1 MGLRAVLRKRTEYFS
16 IDVDLFC
23 PEGKTL
29 VLIGPSG
36 AGKTTVIRMLAGL
49 DRPDDGRITFRGK
62 VIFDADRDICLP
74 PQKRDLGYVFQDFT
88 LFPHLTIHG
97 NASFAAKD
105 KRDVDHLV
113 SYFGLSHLHD
123 RKPHQVS
130 GGERQRCAICQ
141 ALARRPDLL
150 LLDEPFS
157 ALDVVTRRGLRSEL
171 KKIKDERGLSVVFV
185 THDIHEALFIADSIL
200 PIVDGKVDRDWLE
213 QITSPASP
221 RDVQPRAVR
230 EPKLA
235 LVY

>member
-1 MGLRAVLRKRTEYFS
+1 MGLRAVLRKKTEYFS
-16 IDVDLFC
+16 IDVDFFC

-36 AGKTTVIRMLAGL
+36 AGKTTIIRMLAGL
-49 DRPDDGRITFRGK
+49 DRPDEGRIVFKDK
-62 VIFDADRDICLP
+62 VLFDSDRNICFP
-74 PQKRDLGYVFQDFT
+74 PRKRELGYVFQDFT

-97 NASFAAKD
+97 NAAFAAKD
-105 KRDVDHLV
+105 KNEVEYLV
-113 SYFGLSHLHD
+113 NYFGLSHLRD

-130 GGERQRCAICQ
+130 GGEKQRCAICQ
-141 ALARRPDLL
+141 ALARRPNLL

-171 KKIKDERGLSVVFV
+171 KKIKEERALSVLFV
-185 THDIHEALFIADSIL
+185 THDIHEALFIADAIL
-200 PIVDGKVDRDWLE
+200 PVVDGKVDRDWLE
-213 QITSPASP
+213 QIETPASTSGE
-221 RDVQPRAVR
+221 QPRATR